1 MASFVLG
8 EGVADWPLYGVF
20 FAAGGADGRTGGEGI
35 AEDFLGEH
43 VDVEL
48 GVAKGVEG
56 VAVCGGDVVSVA
68 EGGADA
74 GDAVEEGGDDG
85 CGEGLVGFGEGMGLS
100 PGTEGGHRGRRRVSQ
115 LRYVC
120 ISFLEWELDVIV
132 VTGDNW

>member
-1 MASFVLG
+1 M
-8 EGVADWPLYGVF
+8 DWPLYGVF
-20 FAAGGADGRTGGEGI
+20 LAAGGADGRTGGEGI

-74 GDAVEEGGDDG
+74 GDAAEEGGDDG

-100 PGTEGGHRGRRRVSQ
+100 PGAEGGHREAAGDSGVSQ
-115 LRYVC
+115 L
-120 ISFLEWELDVIV
+120 ISASRNGVGCEL
-132 VTGDNW
+132 W